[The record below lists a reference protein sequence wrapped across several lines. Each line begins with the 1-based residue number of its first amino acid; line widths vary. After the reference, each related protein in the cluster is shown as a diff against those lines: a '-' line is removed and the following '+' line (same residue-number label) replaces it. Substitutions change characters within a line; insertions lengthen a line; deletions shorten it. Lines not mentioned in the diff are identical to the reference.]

1 MDDGPQRLL
10 GWLGA
15 HPGTWTSAELAAAL
29 GVTSRSVRNYI
40 TALNAG
46 AEDALVERTAKGY
59 RLTPATSS
67 RAVEPSAPSGAAAP
81 QRAYTVLRR
90 ILTSPEPVSVYDLAN
105 ELGVSESTID
115 NDLRRIT
122 ELAER
127 HEVTVLRSGD
137 IVRAEGRE
145 TDQRRLM
152 RQATTDAANPGAML
166 ATSRLESAYA
176 SYDVRQIKRHV
187 ARALSTN
194 GLHCND
200 YALNPLI
207 LDLVIA
213 VDRITDDYTLGE
225 AGSDTTAQTDPR
237 LAGAAREITSYLSQ
251 AYGVRFS
258 VAETEAV
265 ALLVASKTT
274 LLRGATDR
282 DVVVDHVGPELVSL
296 VRCILTKLDETYL
309 VDLTDDA
316 FVASLALHTHN
327 LLLRAQA
334 GRPQPNP
341 LAAAIRKGHPLV
353 HELAVFFTRELE
365 QETGV
370 PVHPDE
376 VGFIAFHLG
385 AALDRRRDGRDQ
397 IAITLVA
404 PGYHDLTQ
412 RIAERLTTQ
421 LGDRI
426 VIDQIIE
433 TGEPDAGDVTGEL
446 VVSPLPVP
454 GLHPA
459 RQILIS
465 PLLSQADID
474 LVDVQVRAQQRRN
487 TWMRLVGQLH
497 ELFHDGLFYRS
508 PRVSDR
514 DGLLGLL
521 CGALR
526 RHEAVPEDFLAQ
538 VHERE
543 RLSPTAFNDVVA
555 IPHTLGM
562 PAERTSIAVAAFDE
576 PIDWAGTPVRLV
588 LLVAFSAEDRNLFRD
603 TFDQLVITLTE
614 PANVNR
620 LVERGRTFEDFVAEL
635 GRLMQS
641 P

>member
-10 GWLGA
+10 AWLGA

-29 GVTSRSVRNYI
+29 GVTSRSVRNYV
-40 TALNAG
+40 G
-46 AEDALVERTAKGY
+46 AVNDRADGGLVERTAKGY
-59 RLTPATSS
+59 RLADAASVPAVPPTD
-67 RAVEPSAPSGAAAP
+67 AAGGAPS
-81 QRAYTVLRR
+81 QRAYAVLRR
-90 ILTSPEPVSVYDLAN
+90 VLTSPEPISVYDLAN
-105 ELGVSESTID
+105 ELEVSESTID
-115 NDLRRIT
+115 NDLRRIAQ
-122 ELAER
+122 LADR
-127 HEVTVLRSGD
+127 HQVAIVRAGD
-137 IVRAEGRE
+137 LVRAEGGE
-145 TDQRRLM
+145 ADQRQLM
-152 RQATTDAANPGAML
+152 RQAITDAANPGTML
-166 ATSRLESAYA
+166 ATSRLEAAYD

-187 ARALSTN
+187 ARALASN

-200 YALNPLI
+200 YTLNPLI

-213 VDRITDDYTLGE
+213 VDRITDDYTLDE
-225 AGSDTTAQTDPR
+225 AGSGTAVQHDPR
-237 LAGAAREITSYLSQ
+237 LVGAARDITGYLSA
-251 AYGVRFS
+251 AYGVDFNA
-258 VAETEAV
+258 AETQAV

-282 DVVVDHVGPELVSL
+282 DVVVDHVGSDLVNL
-296 VRCILTKLDETYL
+296 VRRILMKLDETYL

-327 LLLRAQA
+327 LLLRART

-365 QETGV
+365 RETGV

-397 IAITLVA
+397 ISITLVA
-404 PGYHDLTQ
+404 PGYHDLTR
-412 RIAERLTTQ
+412 RIAEQLTAR

-426 VIDQIIE
+426 VIEQVIE
-433 TGEPDAGDVTGEL
+433 TGEPDARDITGEL
-446 VVSPLPVP
+446 VVSPIPVP
-454 GLHPA
+454 GVHPA
-459 RQILIS
+459 RQVLIS
-465 PLLSQADID
+465 PLLSQADVD
-474 LVDVQVRAQQRRN
+474 LVDTQVRAQQRRN

-508 PRVSDR
+508 PPVAGR
-514 DGLLGLL
+514 DELLQLL
-521 CGALR
+521 CAALQ
-526 RHEAVPEDFLAQ
+526 RHDAVPDDFLAQ
-538 VHERE
+538 VYERE
-543 RLSPTAFNDVVA
+543 RLSATAFNDIVA

-562 PAERTSIAVAAFDE
+562 PAERTSIAVASFE
-576 PIDWAGTPVRLV
+576 KPIDWAGTPVRLV
-588 LLVAFSAEDRNLFRD
+588 LLVAFSARDRNLFRD

-614 PANVNR
+614 PANVTR

-641 P
+641 S